1 MVWVGA
7 KYLFAST
14 FSYRVPYFSSSYAL
28 SAPAPSPSTIKLAI
42 VATTINRSGSIKKG
56 NRLFEQLKLANTTV
70 ELPEKMVLFKAFM
83 KRLKQ
88 KRKGKEEKI
97 TTPWG
102 TLTESFESTF
112 GIREYILYNG
122 TLAIYIE
129 TPQAIAKEVGGIL
142 KSIQY
147 LGTSDSIC
155 TCLETKFSEPNVT
168 NCIKPIKERAEL
180 TSGTVFLLSDFTEKA
195 TFASINPFS
204 DRKMKKDE
212 IVLKPYIFPIQ
223 LEKKDKNCTVYRR
236 L

>member
-1 MVWVGA
+1 MVWIGA
-7 KYLFAST
+7 KYLFASA
-14 FSYRVPYFSSSYAL
+14 FSYRIPYFSSSYAL

-42 VATTINRSGSIKKG
+42 VATAINRTGNVDKG
-56 NRLFEQLKLANTTV
+56 NLLFEQLKVANTTT

-102 TLTESFESTF
+102 TLIESFESTF

-122 TLAIYIE
+122 PLTIYIE
-129 TPQAIAKEVGGIL
+129 TPQDTAKELVGIL
-142 KSIQY
+142 KNIQY
-147 LGTSDSIC
+147 FGTSDSIC
-155 TCLETKFSEPNVT
+155 TCLESKFSEPNVAS
-168 NCIKPIKERAEL
+168 CIKPVKEQAEL

-195 TFASINPFS
+195 TFASVNPFS
-204 DRKMKKDE
+204 GRKMKKDE

-223 LEKKDKNCTVYRR
+223 VEKKDKNCTVYRR

>member
-1 MVWVGA
+1 MVWVSA
-7 KYLFAST
+7 RYLFASA
-14 FSYRVPYFSSSYAL
+14 FSYRIPYFSSSYAL
-28 SAPAPSPSTIKLAI
+28 SAPAPSPSTIKLAV
-42 VATTINRSGSIKKG
+42 VATAINRTG
-56 NRLFEQLKLANTTV
+56 NIERGNLLFEQLKLANTTV

-102 TLTESFESTF
+102 TFIESFESTF

-122 TLAIYIE
+122 PLTIYIE
-129 TPQAIAKEVGGIL
+129 ALEDTAKKVIDIL
-142 KSIQY
+142 KNIQY
-147 LGTSDSIC
+147 FGTSDSIC
-155 TCLETKFSEPNVT
+155 TCLESSFSEPNIAS
-168 NCIKPIKERAEL
+168 CIKPVREQEL
-180 TSGTVFLLSDFTEKA
+180 TSGTIFLLSDFTKKA
-195 TFASINPFS
+195 TFDSVNPFS

-223 LEKKDKNCTVYRR
+223 VEKKDKNCTVYRR